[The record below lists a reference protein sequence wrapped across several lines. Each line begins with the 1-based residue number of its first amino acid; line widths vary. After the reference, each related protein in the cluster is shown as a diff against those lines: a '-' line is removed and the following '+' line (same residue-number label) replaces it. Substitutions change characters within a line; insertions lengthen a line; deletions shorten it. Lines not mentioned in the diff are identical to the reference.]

1 MKNFK
6 SIIYTFLYELYY
18 HSLLENIVKWMH
30 MLTYIPDNRDNDEIL
45 IDEIQ
50 KYQTEIEKYRLEI
63 KQLTEKATEADN
75 QIKNLTKDD

>member
-1 MKNFK
+1 
-6 SIIYTFLYELYY
+6 
-18 HSLLENIVKWMH
+18 
-30 MLTYIPDNRDNDEIL
+30 MLTYIPDNRDNDEIV